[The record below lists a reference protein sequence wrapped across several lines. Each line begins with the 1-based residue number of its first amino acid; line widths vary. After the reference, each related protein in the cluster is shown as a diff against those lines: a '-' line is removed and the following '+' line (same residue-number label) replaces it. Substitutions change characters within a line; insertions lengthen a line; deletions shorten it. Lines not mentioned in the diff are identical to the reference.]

1 MTRHRGE
8 LAQSGAR
15 ALAADHSIDL
25 ASWRS
30 HLPDSITV
38 QGNLD
43 PDLMTQEPKVA
54 VEATRKL
61 LFSMAPWKR
70 YIFNLGHGIT
80 PKARVDTVE
89 AVLDT
94 IKAAGGLE

>member
-1 MTRHRGE
+1 MPDHHRE

-30 HLPDSITV
+30 QLPADVTV

-43 PDLMTQEPKVA
+43 PDLMTREPEVA
-54 VEATRKL
+54 AEQTRQL
-61 LFSMAPWKR
+61 LTAMAPWKR

-80 PKARVDTVE
+80 PQARIETVQ

-94 IKAAGGLE
+94 IESAPNHG